1 MELLPRTEKDL
12 LQFEANAPKKSTFQ
26 GSSAKIFAVLRRIAG
41 MKEKDRYDENT
52 SESSQNRPKLTSLD
66 GNLDNPTSTPK
77 IRRIAQPGDVLFPR
91 AVAYRTDLTLSARMV
106 ALWLYDHLAPGT
118 NVANGSQDL
127 IGEELGLCLNTVLKA
142 LDELW
147 KNRIITKIERK
158 NKKGGGFYLCYGM
171 QMFPSD
177 SPRVNNRPRK
187 QRVKQ
192 LNQHTN
198 QDKKE
203 RNVKSNTQEI
213 KKADENCSKC
223 YGSGWEFLPKRQGA
237 RRCDCIK

>member
-12 LQFEANAPKKSTFQ
+12 LQFEANTPKKSTFQ
-26 GSSAKIFAVLRRIAG
+26 GSAAKIFAVLRRIAG

-52 SESSQNRPKLTSLD
+52 SESSQKRPKLTSLD
-66 GNLDNPTSTPK
+66 GNLDHPTSTPK

-127 IGEELGLCLNTVLKA
+127 IGEELGLTRRTVIKA

-147 KNRIITKIERK
+147 DKRIITKIERK

-171 QMFPSD
+171 QMFPND
-177 SPRVNNRPRK
+177 TPRFKRPRK

-192 LNQHTN
+192 FGQHSN
-198 QDKKE
+198 DKKI
-203 RNVKSNTQEI
+203 KDTPQEI

-223 YGSGWEFLPKRQGA
+223 YGSGWEFLPNRQGA

>member
-1 MELLPRTEKDL
+1 MKKKD
-12 LQFEANAPKKSTFQ
+12 STD
-26 GSSAKIFAVLRRIAG
+26 K
-41 MKEKDRYDENT
+41 NT
-52 SESSQNRPKLTSLD
+52 SESSQKRPKLTSLD
-66 GNLDNPTSTPK
+66 GNSDAPTNTPK

-127 IGEELGLCLNTVLKA
+127 IGEELGLTRRTVIKV

-147 KNRIITKIERK
+147 KHRIITKIERI

-171 QMFPSD
+171 QMFPND
-177 SPRVNNRPRK
+177 NPRTSNRPRK

-192 LNQHTN
+192 FGQHSN
-198 QDKKE
+198 DKK
-203 RNVKSNTQEI
+203 VKDTSQEI

-223 YGSGWEFLPKRQGA
+223 YGSGWECLPKRQGA